1 VIPQSDPSTR
11 SPRERL
17 DAFLQHV
24 RLMQTLAP
32 VMRYARDRSTPKLVR
47 LLDSTALQGDTLI
60 ARDLLAT
67 CVRWNPCGL
76 YGCCLCGRKLKRKA
90 KREALKAITARAG
103 GIPQEHEVSWV
114 TVDGPTVAL
123 EASEDTVRKAL
134 KGFRKKIERAHSDHL
149 RDTSWYGFF
158 DISLRGMM
166 HWHGVILHPDQSRS
180 ELVDALD
187 LHFPEDRQAYV
198 EEDWHKR
205 PLMEN
210 MDRVLDYALV
220 ADRHVPTLKGKPIVD
235 ADTAGLIARRIVL
248 LQYMCQR
255 GIQGIRL
262 KLNMKSQNYWKSDV
276 LHDGSGEEIEIP
288 MDFRRLVLGRKVRGG
303 NRGRPALVT
312 GPSYTA
318 YEIEVMKRVSK
329 ARADAKERERVAWLH
344 GWLTG
349 NDPPPDSSAAV

>member
-1 VIPQSDPSTR
+1 
-11 SPRERL
+11 
-17 DAFLQHV
+17 
-24 RLMQTLAP
+24 
-32 VMRYARDRSTPKLVR
+32 
-47 LLDSTALQGDTLI
+47 
-60 ARDLLAT
+60 
-67 CVRWNPCGL
+67 
-76 YGCCLCGRKLKRKA
+76 
-90 KREALKAITARAG
+90 
-103 GIPQEHEVSWV
+103 
-114 TVDGPTVAL
+114 
-123 EASEDTVRKAL
+123 
-134 KGFRKKIERAHSDHL
+134 
-149 RDTSWYGFF
+149 
-158 DISLRGMM
+158 MM

-205 PLMEN
+205 PLIEN
-210 MDRVLDYALV
+210 LERVLDYALV
-220 ADRHVPTLKGKPIVD
+220 ADRHVPTLRGKPIVD

-262 KLNMKSQNYWKSDV
+262 KLNMKSENYWKSDV

-288 MDFRRLVLGRKVRGG
+288 MDFRRLLLGRKVRGG
-303 NRGRPALVT
+303 NRGGPALVT

-349 NDPPPDSSAAV
+349 DDPPPDSSAAV